1 MFIGHFALG
10 FAAKKLEPRV
20 SLATYF
26 LAAQLP
32 DVIWPVLLLT
42 GTERVAIQPGDTA
55 FTPLRFISYPISH
68 SLLAVAL
75 WGVLLAAVHWL
86 DNRNGRAARLIGLL
100 VVSHWVLDFVSHRP
114 DLRVVPWSTRV
125 FGLGLWNSVPATL
138 TVELSM
144 FAAGVG
150 LYLSATWSRDVAGR
164 LGAAGLVGFLLLA
177 YLGAAF
183 GPPPPSVTAVAVAG
197 ILGAAVILAWA
208 VWLDGHREPVSP

>member
-10 FAAKKLEPRV
+10 FAAKQLDPRP

-32 DVIWPVLLLT
+32 DVLWPVLLLT
-42 GTERVAIQPGDTA
+42 GAERVAIAPGDTA

-75 WGVLLAAVHWL
+75 WGALLAAAHWL
-86 DNRNGRAARLIGLL
+86 DRRSGRAALLIGLL

-114 DLRVVPWSTRV
+114 DLRVVPWSPRV

-138 TVELSM
+138 AVELAM
-144 FAAGVG
+144 FAVGVW
-150 LYLSATWSRDVAGR
+150 LYLRASWARDAAGR
-164 LGAAGLVGFLLLA
+164 LGVAGLVGLLLLA

-183 GPPPPSVTAVAVAG
+183 GPPPPSVPAVALAG
-197 ILGAAVILAWA
+197 ILGAGVIVAWA
-208 VWLDGHREPVSP
+208 AWLDGHREARD